1 MKGRGQPKKNP
12 QPKSRK
18 DNIMTRE
25 QKIEILRD
33 LSNEKLLELYAI
45 YSSKNPLI
53 EIEIAEDVELTR
65 AEILRRM
72 SKEG

>member
-12 QPKSRK
+12 QPKGGK
-18 DNIMTRE
+18 DNTMTRE

-33 LSNEKLLELYAI
+33 MSNEKLLELYAI

-65 AEILRRM
+65 SEILRRM